1 MRTAVRSTSRTRAR
15 RNEHRTLTHQIT
27 EPERLRREICAQG
40 WTYSP
45 FHFLDSTV
53 SPRSISDA
61 IRARSA
67 SGRSQS
73 IATISARHS
82 RTRWGEVGVRFC
94 PEGDPVCPAPVRS
107 STLPLSPTRCPC
119 PPCGRHC
126 PLFAGRCPV
135 KDGGGGGN
143 RTPVPKSFQCGFYE
157 HSPSFD
163 LTFRAPGTGSRTAR
177 PLFGS
182 PCRPWPRLRGYP
194 ALWPP
199 ALTSREEGLA
209 EGLLIR
215 QPERSYRSQL
225 KVFPGV

>member
-1 MRTAVRSTSRTRAR
+1 MRFSRGSIPDLRGAPCKPPKNRDLRFGTDPPGGGRQGRRIPPLYFGNSWSESRTFGEERRDGPDQNPPTAR
-15 RNEHRTLTHQIT
+15 FVGNLVPNEESPLRGKPAQYSL
-27 EPERLRREICAQG
+27 EADMGESRPE
-40 WTYSP
+40 
-45 FHFLDSTV
+45 TV
-53 SPRSISDA
+53 SM
-61 IRARSA
+61 
-67 SGRSQS
+67 SG
-73 IATISARHS
+73 
-82 RTRWGEVGVRFC
+82 F
-94 PEGDPVCPAPVRS
+94 
-107 STLPLSPTRCPC
+107 
-119 PPCGRHC
+119 
-126 PLFAGRCPV
+126 
-135 KDGGGGGN
+135 GGGGGN

>member
-1 MRTAVRSTSRTRAR
+1 MTCGECLPRHEPSSRSPHYPKCVRPSRKGANSTDFRAVASSCP
-15 RNEHRTLTHQIT
+15 IT
-27 EPERLRREICAQG
+27 
-40 WTYSP
+40 
-45 FHFLDSTV
+45 
-53 SPRSISDA
+53 
-61 IRARSA
+61 
-67 SGRSQS
+67 
-73 IATISARHS
+73 
-82 RTRWGEVGVRFC
+82 GESF
-94 PEGDPVCPAPVRS
+94 PAEVN
-107 STLPLSPTRCPC
+107 
-119 PPCGRHC
+119 
-126 PLFAGRCPV
+126 
-135 KDGGGGGN
+135 GGGGGN

-182 PCRPWPRLRGYP
+182 PRCPWPRLRGYP